1 MKDMGKND
9 EQVTIP
15 DLTNKMADFSAA
27 REREGYSSLC
37 LENVLKKTS

>member
-1 MKDMGKND
+1 MEDMEKND

-27 REREGYSSLC
+27 RERESYGSLY